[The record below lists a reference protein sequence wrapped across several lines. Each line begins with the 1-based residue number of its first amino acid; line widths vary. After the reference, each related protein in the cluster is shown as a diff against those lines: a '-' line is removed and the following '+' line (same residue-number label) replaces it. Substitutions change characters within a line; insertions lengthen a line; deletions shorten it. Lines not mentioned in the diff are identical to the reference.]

1 MNTRTTTPTDQPARP
16 ARPTHIGSRLAGGAV
31 LAATLG
37 MLAACGSAEET
48 GEVTARDAAPAS
60 PSASPATDPVV
71 AASPTP
77 TSTPA
82 PETAVA
88 VVVSG
93 TTVGDS
99 RFGDPRA
106 ATVATLTDE
115 LGEPD
120 ATVGPQR
127 FEQMGGSGPWYQSG
141 GDNLSPAWDYPVFAT
156 TCWDGFCVLFGGED
170 ADDLELRGWELATY
184 NRWHETRK
192 DAGVPEPGVALADTG
207 VTLGDSWETLHAAYP
222 DTETHW
228 AEGAAVGVGG
238 APWPTIF
245 DGVDGWRMS
254 GFVDYEHPER
264 TPDGSVVT
272 RLSAGEGPEPGCC

>member
-1 MNTRTTTPTDQPARP
+1 MNARTTTAPARTT
-16 ARPTHIGSRLAGGAV
+16 RLGRRLATGAV

-37 MLAACGSAEET
+37 LLAACGSQDVA
-48 GEVTARDAAPAS
+48 GGVAAQDPAPAS
-60 PSASPATDPVV
+60 DSASPTNAPVA

-77 TSTPA
+77 APDSPPVADPA
-82 PETAVA
+82 VEL
-88 VVVSG
+88 SG
-93 TTVGDS
+93 TTVGDNG
-99 RFGDPRA
+99 FGDARA
-106 ATVATLTDE
+106 ATVAALTDR
-115 LGEPD
+115 LGEPT
-120 ATVGPQR
+120 ATVEPQR
-127 FEQMGGSGPWYQSG
+127 FEQIDGSGPWYQSG

-156 TCWDGFCVLFGGED
+156 TCWDGFCVLFGGEA

-192 DAGVPEPGVALADTG
+192 DAGVPEPGVALAESG
-207 VTLGDSWETLHAAYP
+207 VTLGDSWERLHAAYP
-222 DTETHW
+222 RTETHW

-238 APWPTIF
+238 TPWATIF

-264 TPDGSVVT
+264 TPDDSVVT